1 MDTEQL
7 FLALDE
13 IADALELL
21 ILSGV
26 EQLFQNLLVQI
37 ERILSD
43 MPTGTIEAEL
53 YYRWAARVAIEQAM
67 IPLNDYLY
75 QLTLDQL
82 LGATNAIRRALNQYE
97 LLMEDPPVDPDAFA
111 AAVEVVSI
119 PLRELF
125 RRRSPSPFMRML
137 LRVVDAKVRQEMMRP
152 APRGFGTIVYGRT
165 DPTLRPNRRDL
176 ATIQSGM
183 RKVLTANT
191 AAAVWDSISYHTSE
205 VWPDRSNVRWKW
217 ITRLDEMVCPVCRP
231 LDGVVYDN
239 FDDAPPW
246 PRHPRCRCVLLPI
259 FPD

>member
-21 ILSGV
+21 IHSGV
-26 EQLFQNLLVQI
+26 EQLFQNLLVQT
-37 ERILSD
+37 ELILSD
-43 MPTGTIEAEL
+43 MPTGTMEAEL
-53 YYRWAARVAIEQAM
+53 YYRWTARPAIEQAM

-82 LGATNAIRRALNQYE
+82 LGATNAIRNALNQYE

-119 PLRELF
+119 PLSELF

-137 LRVVDAKVRQEMMRP
+137 LGVVDAKVRQEMMRP
-152 APRGFGTIVYGRT
+152 APRGFGTVVYGRT
-165 DPTLRPNRRDL
+165 GPNLRPNRRDQ

-205 VWPDRSNVRWKW
+205 VWPDRSNVRWRW
-217 ITRLDEMVCPVCRP
+217 ITRLDEVTCPVCRP
-231 LDGVVYDN
+231 LHDVVYDN

-246 PRHPRCRCVLLPI
+246 PRHPRCRCALLPI